1 MEHMVASWEAA
12 HVDEAEANL
21 PSQEGRPRQEV
32 AVRRVRVLSVG
43 AVTPA
48 DPDVTLRGKVPMGAR
63 YRLAAVVSAC
73 ALVLIA
79 FASPARAHD
88 SRIYG
93 PYACGV
99 PKFSLCGYAQV
110 RDNHE
115 IVDACDTRA
124 DGDGYFVR
132 YRVRSGAVGTVGNG
146 NGSAAG
152 CGIKRVGS
160 PTIPIVA
167 YQGCTDQNLWPRNN
181 CTPWESA

>member
-1 MEHMVASWEAA
+1 M
-12 HVDEAEANL
+12 D
-21 PSQEGRPRQEV
+21 
-32 AVRRVRVLSVG
+32 
-43 AVTPA
+43 
-48 DPDVTLRGKVPMGAR
+48 AR

-73 ALVLIA
+73 ILVLMA
-79 FASPARAHD
+79 FAAPAEAHD
-88 SRIYG
+88 SGISG

-99 PKFSLCGYAQV
+99 PKYSLCGYAQV

-115 IVDACDTRA
+115 IVDACDTRR

-132 YRVRSGAVGTVGNG
+132 YRVSSGAVGTVGDA

-167 YQGCTDQNLWPRNN
+167 YQGCTDQNLWPRSS
-181 CTPWESA
+181 CTSWQPA

>member
-1 MEHMVASWEAA
+1 VASPPGVPGHQAGDSIQLIGEQPPL
-12 HVDEAEANL
+12 DGERL
-21 PSQEGRPRQEV
+21 RPLIQMSPREK
-32 AVRRVRVLSVG
+32 
-43 AVTPA
+43 
-48 DPDVTLRGKVPMGAR
+48 GKGPMDAR
-63 YRLAAVVSAC
+63 YRLAAVVSTC
-73 ALVLIA
+73 VLVLFA

-88 SRIYG
+88 IRING
-93 PYACGV
+93 PFACGV
-99 PKFSLCGYAQV
+99 PKFSMCGYAQV

-132 YRVRSGAVGTVGNG
+132 YRVRSGAVGTVGDG

-167 YQGCTDQNLWPRNN
+167 FQGCTDQNLWPRNN
-181 CTPWESA
+181 CLPWETA